1 MKSGHF
7 DLSQAG
13 AATRRRNP
21 QIFQIRMTPKQRQE
35 WGEKYDGVCVGT
47 LVSAAT
53 KPPRR
58 IHQDKPMNK
67 LEEEFGEWLART
79 FPAYRRYPQAIRLKL
94 ANGVTYTPDWFCP
107 DILKFYEVKGPVN
120 RDDAVVKL
128 KQAPHE
134 HPWARFSLVW
144 KDESTGEWQEQEIKP

>member
-1 MKSGHF
+1 MSIHATPYQAAQASKSETF
-7 DLSQAG
+7 
-13 AATRRRNP
+13 RRLNP
-21 QIFQIRMTPKQRQE
+21 QIFAGP
-35 WGEKYDGVCVGT
+35 GGT
-47 LVSAAT
+47 LVAAPIIQG
-53 KPPRR
+53 KRVR
-58 IHQDKPMNK
+58 QDKPMNK

-107 DILKFYEVKGPVN
+107 DILKFYEVKGPIN